1 MTKIALMALE
11 IISAIVGVLL
21 VWLTLRDVFQ
31 TAVVPR
37 APYINIRPSS
47 LATHLLWRFWPK
59 IAALYG
65 GKRREDILSTFAP
78 FNMIALLVLWAAL
91 VGLGYGCIFYAM
103 RAQLRPQPMDFHT
116 SLYFAYSTMLTIG
129 FGDVLPGTFW
139 TRVLAIVT
147 GASGLGLV
155 AVVTSYLFAIFGS
168 FSARERYVIA
178 LGARSGTPPSGCGL
192 LETHGFAKLVDR
204 LPAVMVDGQN
214 WAAGVVQSQVAY
226 PILCYFRSND
236 AHQSWVGTLGT
247 LLDAATMIVSTIDGV
262 PKGEA
267 ELMLVVGRRA
277 AKDLYEHHR
286 VGGHHDAGIARH
298 HFDERCARLKSAGYT
313 LHDPDTAWHDYTRLR
328 ATYAPHLNSIAK
340 YFRIAAKPWS
350 DTE

>member
-1 MTKIALMALE
+1 
-11 IISAIVGVLL
+11 LL

-37 APYINIRPSS
+37 APYINLRPSS
-47 LATHLLWRFWPK
+47 LATRLLWRLWPR
-59 IAALYG
+59 IAAIYG
-65 GKRREDILSTFAP
+65 ARRREDILCTFAP
-78 FNMIALLVLWAAL
+78 FTMIALLVLWAGL

-103 RAQLRPQPMDFHT
+103 RGQLAPQPIDFHT

-129 FGDVLPGTFW
+129 FGDILPHSFW

-192 LETHGFAKLVDR
+192 LETHGYAKLVDG
-204 LPAVMVDGQN
+204 LPAVMFEGQG
-214 WAAGVVQSQVAY
+214 WAAGIVQSQVAY

-236 AHQSWVGTLGT
+236 AHQSWVGTLGI
-247 LLDAATMIVSTIDGV
+247 LLDAATMIVSTVDGV

-267 ELMLVVGRRA
+267 ELMLAVGRRA
-277 AKDLYEHHR
+277 AHDLAVHHH
-286 VGGHHDAGIARH
+286 VGALHHDAGVARH
-298 HFDERCARLKSAGYT
+298 HFDERRARLASAGYT
-313 LHDPDTAWHDYTRLR
+313 LRDPDTAWHDYTRLR
-328 ATYAPHLNSIAK
+328 AAYAPQLNGIAH
-340 YFRIAAKPWS
+340 YFRIPSIPWS
-350 DTE
+350 DTVMKGSPPTDTRT

>member
-1 MTKIALMALE
+1 M
-11 IISAIVGVLL
+11 L

-47 LATHLLWRFWPK
+47 LTTRLLWRLWPA
-59 IAALYG
+59 IAGRYHP
-65 GKRREDILSTFAP
+65 KRREDILSTFAP
-78 FNMIALLVLWAAL
+78 FDMIALLVMWAAL

-103 RAQLRPQPMDFHT
+103 RAQLEPQPMDFHT

-129 FGDVLPGTFW
+129 FGDVVPHSFW
-139 TRVLAIVT
+139 SRALAIVT

-192 LETHGFAKLVDR
+192 LETHGYAKLVDR
-204 LPAVMVDGQN
+204 LPDVMHEGQD

-226 PILCYFRSND
+226 PILNYFRSND
-236 AHQSWVGTLGT
+236 ARQSWVGTLGT
-247 LLDAATMIVSTIDGV
+247 LLDAAAMIVSTVDGI

-267 ELMLVVGRRA
+267 ELMLAVGRRA
-277 AKDLYEHHR
+277 AHDLSVHHR
-286 VGGHHDAGIARH
+286 IGPLHHDAGIARH
-298 HFDERCARLKSAGYT
+298 HFDERCARLKSAGYA

-328 ATYAPHLNSIAK
+328 ATYGPELNGIATI
-340 YFRIAAKPWS
+340 FRIPSIPWS
-350 DTE
+350 DAQ